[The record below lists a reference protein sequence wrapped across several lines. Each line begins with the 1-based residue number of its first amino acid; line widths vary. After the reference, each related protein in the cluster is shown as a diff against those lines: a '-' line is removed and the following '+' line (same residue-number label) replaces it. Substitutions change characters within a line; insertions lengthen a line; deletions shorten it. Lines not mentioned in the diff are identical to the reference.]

1 MVSNA
6 PFSPLQLRG
15 PLASDAPGVFGL
27 SSFWSHFGLPWLPA
41 TWQPVSDSLWA
52 GLEFQVLNW
61 KYISQGFGL
70 CQKYLICCILC
81 LASTHFLQGCP
92 LPWNKW
98 LPRRLSHWAKKAFQP
113 GVSIQG
119 SWLVSQGHWVRSTSP
134 DLKCSWHSLLP
145 DPSPHQQWS
154 LCWPVLRMTTLRQTQ
169 PWR

>member
-1 MVSNA
+1 MVSNV

-27 SSFWSHFGLPWLPA
+27 SSFWSHFGLSWLPA
-41 TWQPVSDSLWA
+41 TWQPVSDSLS
-52 GLEFQVLNW
+52 GLVLSSRYW
-61 KYISQGFGL
+61 TESTSAKGL
-70 CQKYLICCILC
+70 DCVRSILICCILC

-98 LPRRLSHWAKKAFQP
+98 LPRCLSHWAKKAFQP

-119 SWLVSQGHWVRSTSP
+119 SWLVSQGHWVRRTYQIWNAP
-134 DLKCSWHSLLP
+134 DTPPWP
-145 DPSPHQQWS
+145 IPSPAV
-154 LCWPVLRMTTLRQTQ
+154 VLMLASFENDHFETDQ